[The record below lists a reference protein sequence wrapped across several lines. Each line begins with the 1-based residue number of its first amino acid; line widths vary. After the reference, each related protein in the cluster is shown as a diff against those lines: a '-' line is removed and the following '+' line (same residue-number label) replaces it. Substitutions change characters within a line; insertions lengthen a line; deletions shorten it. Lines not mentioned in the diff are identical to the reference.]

1 MHLIPDTTLELEYEP
16 GGLYICYLSLFHAGQ
31 MFMSFQWHILLLEC
45 GFQAS
50 FLPISPRLFSSLY
63 RWLLFRFMLQ
73 SGPVKLFSGDASW
86 RNLTALNFHFET
98 QPLPT
103 ALAWYAEKLP

>member
-1 MHLIPDTTLELEYEP
+1 
-16 GGLYICYLSLFHAGQ
+16 
-31 MFMSFQWHILLLEC
+31 
-45 GFQAS
+45 
-50 FLPISPRLFSSLY
+50 
-63 RWLLFRFMLQ
+63 MLQ

-103 ALAWYAEKLP
+103 ALAWYAEKLPEAMLQAAARDGGLVDPGVCRELLACRGLAVAGRAAELTGLTWFFF